1 MAREQISFDAEIVE
15 VFERGGERL
24 AKVLVH
30 PFILEVAAE
39 DIRDGH
45 LGDVISMTARFE
57 AGAGGPQPAPVSEM
71 EGERNEARR

>member
-1 MAREQISFDAEIVE
+1 VAREQISFDAEIVE

-45 LGDVISMTARFE
+45 LGDVISMTAHFE
-57 AGAGGPQPAPVSEM
+57 AGAGDPQPAPVSET
-71 EGERNEARR
+71 ARRRTQA